1 MTFACNRTVTVPSH
15 FEGLADTTF
24 SYFDVTILS
33 RRGSARLGELQ
44 RGTP

>member
-15 FEGLADTTF
+15 FEVLADTTF

-33 RRGSARLGELQ
+33 RRGSAKPGEHL
-44 RGTP
+44 RGPP